1 MLTRRRFLV
10 TTAAGALVAAAG
22 PALWVLASRS
32 GARDGP
38 PEIGY
43 GSDRCDQCGMIISE
57 ARFAAAWRDGHVVQ
71 RYDDIGCLVR
81 GSGAHLAAGQGRAY
95 VHDAAHGGW
104 IEATGA
110 VFARSPQIPTPMRY
124 GIAAFADREAA
135 AAAHHGA
142 PLVAWADLRDVMAR
156 EHP

>member
-1 MLTRRRFLV
+1 MMRRRRFLQ
-10 TTAAGALVAAAG
+10 TAAAGVVAAAAG
-22 PALWVLASRS
+22 PALWMLISRS
-32 GARDGP
+32 GASDGL
-38 PEIGY
+38 PEIVF

-57 ARFAAAWRDGHVVQ
+57 ARFAAAWQIGRVVR

-81 GSGAHLAAGQGRAY
+81 GSGARLAAGEGRAC

-104 IEATGA
+104 IEAA
-110 VFARSPQIPTPMRY
+110 SAIFAHSPKILTPMGY

-135 AAAHHGA
+135 AAAHPGV
-142 PLVAWADLRDVMAR
+142 PLVVWADLRDVVAR